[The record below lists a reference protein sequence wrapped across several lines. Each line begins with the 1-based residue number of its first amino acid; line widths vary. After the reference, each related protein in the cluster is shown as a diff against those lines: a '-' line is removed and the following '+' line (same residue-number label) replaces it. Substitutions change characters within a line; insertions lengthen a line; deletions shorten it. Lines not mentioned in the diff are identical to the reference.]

1 MLFHWLLFG
10 GISAFA
16 MTPEQVLK
24 TAWSDSAYT
33 SQEEMRSTN
42 TTNPLRNVEAFAN
55 TETEDKKNNE
65 YEVGLKLQFRSWPE
79 WKIGEAPD
87 ASRTVLKD
95 ASLAWALHERY
106 LNLISYEISRQKM
119 AILTSSLKLSD
130 GYLKAQSLSLRAG
143 RASTK
148 SFLGAQGDIYKLK
161 RLENVITQE
170 NKAAAKKIK
179 NWVPSWSEDS
189 LEGFDLLNVQEVA
202 DSVASTPLPQASLSA
217 RISQTEFKNYSRE
230 LEILRGRE
238 DQWIKGLDVSQSHK
252 GDDIGY
258 KVELT
263 IQLPGLWADDL
274 SRQKQNELI
283 LKKALKQKEVDDSKD
298 SLLSLK
304 NQILNLVGLYKM
316 TSAGLKEISKVKE
329 RDTLSS
335 LENRLLQEQG
345 EMDLLSQQQEILT
358 LFVEYLLQSERLATE
373 PTKNHLSKS
382 LKVVVL

>member
-1 MLFHWLLFG
+1 MFFFWCLTMGL
-10 GISAFA
+10 SSFA

-24 TAWSDSAYT
+24 TAWSDSAVT
-33 SQEEMRSTN
+33 SQEEMRSTE
-42 TTNPLRNVEAFAN
+42 TTNPLRNVEGFASA
-55 TETEDKKNNE
+55 ETEDKKNE
-65 YEVGLKLQFRSWPE
+65 YEVGLKFNFRSWPE
-79 WKIGEAPD
+79 WKLGAAPET
-87 ASRTVLKD
+87 SRKVLKE

-106 LNLISYEISRQKM
+106 LNLISYEISRKKM
-119 AILTSSLKLSD
+119 SVLTNSLKLSE
-130 GYLKAQSLSLRAG
+130 GYLKAQSLSLKAG

-161 RLENVITQE
+161 RLENVLTQE

-179 NWVPSWSEDS
+179 YWVPAWSDDS
-189 LEGFDLLNVQEVA
+189 IEGFDLLSVQEVV
-202 DSVASTPLPQASLSA
+202 DSVGSIPLPSISLTA
-217 RISQTEFKNYSRE
+217 RISQTEFTDYSRE

-238 DQWIKGLDVSQSHK
+238 DQWIKGLEVSQSRK
-252 GDDIGY
+252 DEEIGY

-263 IQLPGLWADDL
+263 VQLPHLGSDDL

-298 SLLSLK
+298 RLLSLK
-304 NQILNLVGLYKM
+304 NQILNLAGLYKM
-316 TSAGLKEISKVKE
+316 SSAGLKESGKAKGA
-329 RDTLSS
+329 DTLSS

-358 LFVEYLLQSERLATE
+358 LFVQYLLESERLAVE
-373 PTKNHLSKS
+373 PTKNYLSKS